1 IPAATTGGGLAY
13 KFIVTEPSKAAPWK
27 LAVATESV
35 EPWVRAEVVNWVT
48 LTETLVTGRSL
59 VRYDI
64 QNAPVKEL
72 RVKVPAAFK
81 NVELNGADIRR
92 RDQNGEEW
100 RVELQNKTRGYYYLV
115 VSWELPCTPAKTGLE
130 LAGVEAVGVERESGG
145 IAILARP
152 PLQVEGA
159 PVGSD
164 LLQID
169 ASELPDLTSRP
180 APDRAIAMSARK
192 TEMEAKLDNI
202 VIPKIEFKDTSIVDV
217 INFLTDQS
225 REIDAQKTG
234 GAGVNIVLGG
244 GVGTVGG
251 PQAPGITL
259 NLRNVPLRDALRY
272 VTDIAGMRFRI
283 EEKAVLV
290 VPCSYMPAGSMQT
303 RSYRIQSGVFAT
315 MIGDH
320 SRKASSEEVKKF
332 FIDAGVPFP
341 AGASVSYQESIGM
354 LFVTNTPEGLETFEQ
369 VLSSL
374 NISSG
379 RAQTNAPSARVD
391 DSVVLA
397 YRYLRPGWKLKL
409 TAKRF
414 KEAEVLQALV
424 DSARLT
430 TVVAEDGQT
439 MTMLTLAV
447 RNNGRQ
453 YLEVT
458 LPPGAQVWSAFVGGQ
473 AVRPTKREAK
483 LLLPLERSGEGDAP
497 VSVEL
502 TYVSAEKF
510 PAASGR
516 FEMATPAVD
525 VPLKNARWEMYVPP
539 NYRVTDFEGTM
550 THEDIVSPLV
560 QVFSLG
566 EYERVENVQQQM
578 REAEV
583 SSFLSSARS
592 NIAAGKAKVAM
603 DNYNRAIAN
612 AGQGASFAKNA
623 ADLKD
628 IGEQLRQSQ
637 AANVQNNDAQLSF
650 FGAITKSGAG
660 TLQLGIQPAQQPVP
674 QADTD
679 AAAKQYDKLQQ
690 AQELAVARVL
700 PLRVN
705 LPTHGAKHA
714 FTQVLQTEVG
724 KPMTVRFHAT
734 NTRATGWF
742 ATAGM
747 SAAAFVV
754 LWILAAVM
762 LGRRQRA

>member
-1 IPAATTGGGLAY
+1 M
-13 KFIVTEPSKAAPWK
+13 
-27 LAVATESV
+27 LAVT
-35 EPWVRAEVVNWVT
+35 
-48 LTETLVTGRSL
+48 
-59 VRYDI
+59 
-64 QNAPVKEL
+64 
-72 RVKVPAAFK
+72 
-81 NVELNGADIRR
+81 
-92 RDQNGEEW
+92 
-100 RVELQNKTRGYYYLV
+100 
-115 VSWELPCTPAKTGLE
+115 WELPWSVKQGALE
-130 LAGVEAVGVERESGG
+130 LTGVEAVGVERENGG
-145 IAILARP
+145 TGVIARS
-152 PLQVEGA
+152 PLQVEGEPA
-159 PVGSD
+159 GAD
-164 LLQID
+164 LLRVD
-169 ASELPDLTSRP
+169 AGELPDW
-180 APDRAIAMSARK
+180 A
-192 TEMEAKLDNI
+192 
-202 VIPKIEFKDTSIVDV
+202 
-217 INFLTDQS
+217 
-225 REIDAQKTG
+225 
-234 GAGVNIVLGG
+234 
-244 GVGTVGG
+244 
-251 PQAPGITL
+251 
-259 NLRNVPLRDALRY
+259 
-272 VTDIAGMRFRI
+272 
-283 EEKAVLV
+283 
-290 VPCSYMPAGSMQT
+290 
-303 RSYRIQSGVFAT
+303 
-315 MIGDH
+315 
-320 SRKASSEEVKKF
+320 
-332 FIDAGVPFP
+332 
-341 AGASVSYQESIGM
+341 
-354 LFVTNTPEGLETFEQ
+354 
-369 VLSSL
+369 
-374 NISSG
+374 G
-379 RAQTNAPSARVD
+379 RAPEST
-391 DSVVLA
+391 VLA
-397 YRYLRPGWKLKL
+397 YRYLRRGWKLKL

-497 VSVEL
+497 VNVEL

-550 THEDIVSPLV
+550 THENIVSPLV

-592 NIAAGKAKVAM
+592 NISAGKAKVAM
-603 DNYNRAIAN
+603 DAYNRAR
-612 AGQGASFAKNA
+612 ASGRLSKQAESDF
-623 ADLKD
+623 KD
-628 IGEQLRQSQ
+628 VEEQLRQSQ
-637 AANVQNNDAQLSF
+637 AANVMANEGQQGF
-650 FGAITKSGAG
+650 FGYGAITKSGAG
-660 TLQLGIQPAQQPVP
+660 TVQLGVQAAQQS
-674 QADTD
+674 ARTDAD

-714 FTQVLQTEVG
+714 FTQVLQTEIG

-734 NTRATGWF
+734 NTRATSWL

-747 SAAAFVV
+747 GAAAFVV
-754 LWILAAVM
+754 LWILTAIA
-762 LGRRQRA
+762 LGRRR